1 MRTPEYWIELAGHL
15 MTVLA
20 LTGVAIYVLLRRP
33 ALRRTVRRA
42 PLIYWLALG
51 ASMVLAV
58 VNLVHIIS
66 MIRAAAT
73 AHLSPWLDLVSEYI
87 TLVVLSLIVLLLV
100 SWKVVPEGR
109 TGRRCVLAIGA
120 HPDDIELACGAT
132 LAKLHDAGHRVQG
145 LVLTQGEQ
153 GGNQEARPDEARS
166 GARFLGL
173 ESVRVMQY
181 EDTRLGEQELRILT
195 TIEETIFECQPDLIF
210 THSGH
215 DLHQDHQAVHRATLR
230 AARNHSNILCYESPS
245 VTAEFSPTFFVDI
258 GDYIDVKIESVK
270 EHWDQRGKPYVH
282 GERLHGIALFRGSQ
296 AKTRYAEAFEAV
308 RILSSALGD
317 V

>member
-1 MRTPEYWIELAGHL
+1 MTTPEDWIELTGHL

-20 LTGVAIYVLLRRP
+20 LASVATYVLLRRR

-42 PLIYWLALG
+42 PFVYWLALVT
-51 ASMVLAV
+51 SVVLAA
-58 VNLVHIIS
+58 VNLAHLVN
-66 MIRAAAT
+66 MIRSAAS

-100 SWKVVPEGR
+100 SWKVIPERR

-132 LAKLHDAGHRVQG
+132 LAKLHDAGHRIRG

-153 GGNQEARPDEARS
+153 GGNEEIRPDEALS
-166 GARFLGL
+166 GASFLGL
-173 ESVRVMQY
+173 ESVQVMQY
-181 EDTRLGEQELRILT
+181 QDTRLDQQELQILA
-195 TIEETIFECQPDLIF
+195 TIEDVIRGCQPDLIF
-210 THSGH
+210 THSSH

-245 VTAEFSPTFFVDI
+245 ATAEFSPTFFVDI

-282 GERLHGIALFRGSQ
+282 SERLHGVALFRGSQ

>member
-1 MRTPEYWIELAGHL
+1 MSTIEYWIELTGHS

-20 LTGVAIYVLLRRP
+20 LTGVAIYVLLRRR
-33 ALRRTVRRA
+33 ALRRSVRRA
-42 PLIYWLALG
+42 PFVYWLTLVT
-51 ASMVLAV
+51 SMVLAA
-58 VNLVHIIS
+58 VNLAH
-66 MIRAAAT
+66 MIGMFRSVAT

-87 TLVVLSLIVLLLV
+87 TLAALSLVVLLLV
-100 SWKVVPEGR
+100 SWKVVPERR

-132 LAKLHDAGHRVQG
+132 LAKLHDAGHRIQG

-153 GGNQEARPDEARS
+153 GGDEDTRLDEARS

-173 ESVRVMQY
+173 ESVQVMQY
-181 EDTRLGEQELRILT
+181 QDTRLQEQELQILN
-195 TIEETIFECQPDLIF
+195 TIEGAILECRPDLIF
-210 THSGH
+210 THSSH

-308 RILSSALGD
+308 RMLSSALGD